1 MSCSG
6 IHSNDIC
13 ICSVFDL
20 VVILPQKK
28 SYLPLILY
36 REDISYI
43 HLRFA
48 IYYITV
54 NWRALWR
61 QVGLSRW
68 SSFILTP
75 VWSSIV
81 FRFDISFIYCLEKGC
96 LECFQ
101 CFFFFFCSYFAFSH
115 LLKLPPWLHVP
126 LVHIGRHM
134 AVGNY

>member
-1 MSCSG
+1 MFCSG

-101 CFFFFFCSYFAFSH
+101 CFFFFFV
-115 LLKLPPWLHVP
+115 PTLHSAIFWSCHHGYMFLWSI
-126 LVHIGRHM
+126 LVDIWQ
-134 AVGNY
+134 